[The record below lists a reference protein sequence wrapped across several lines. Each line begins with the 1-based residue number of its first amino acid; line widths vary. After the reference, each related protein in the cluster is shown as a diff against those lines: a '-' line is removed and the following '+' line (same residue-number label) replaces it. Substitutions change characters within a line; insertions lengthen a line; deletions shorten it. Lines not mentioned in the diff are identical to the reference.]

1 MGNDFL
7 LVHRSI
13 LPASFPKIIEARE
26 KIAHDNVSVSEAC
39 KAAGISRSVFY
50 KYKDKVFLPSG
61 SVSKKAI
68 LSLKTEDC
76 PGVLSSILLVISQSH
91 ANVLTISQDMPIQG
105 LAYIHL
111 MINVK
116 GLLIGM
122 DKLLEEL
129 GALDHV
135 KKVEVLTYE

>member
-1 MGNDFL
+1 MPDDFF

-13 LPASFPKIIEARE
+13 LPECFPKVIEARE
-26 KIAHDNVSVSEAC
+26 MIAHDGVSVSEAC
-39 KAAGISRSVFY
+39 KSSGISRSVYY
-50 KYKDKVFLPSG
+50 KYKDKVFLPVGKS
-61 SVSKKAI
+61 SRKAI
-68 LSLKTEDC
+68 LSFKTEDC
-76 PGVLSSILLVISQSH
+76 PGVLSSILLLISQSH

-111 MINVK
+111 MLNVK
-116 GLLIGM
+116 TMAIGM

-129 GALDHV
+129 GKLDHV